1 MQRLIASKT
10 NDAFDFKKGRWTF
23 LPKKLCRQTSL
34 SKLPGKHIYTPKE
47 NEKPDKTFFVKD
59 EVLAYPVILAYAVIL
74 ASVCR
79 ISAYAEIFPFKKTL
93 VS

>member
-1 MQRLIASKT
+1 M
-10 NDAFDFKKGRWTF
+10 
-23 LPKKLCRQTSL
+23 PKKLCRQTSL

-79 ISAYAEIFPFKKTL
+79 ISAYAEILPFKKPWFHKRFYVISLFHDNL
-93 VS
+93 V